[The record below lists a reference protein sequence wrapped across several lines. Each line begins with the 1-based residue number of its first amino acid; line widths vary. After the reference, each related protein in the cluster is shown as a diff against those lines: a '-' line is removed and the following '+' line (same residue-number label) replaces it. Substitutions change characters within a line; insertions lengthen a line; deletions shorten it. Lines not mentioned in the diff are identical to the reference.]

1 MTSLSST
8 GVPAPRAELGRP
20 IQILLVEDSPSDVAM
35 TVAALREGRIVNDL
49 HVVGDGE
56 DAMAF
61 LRREAPYTDTPWPDL
76 VILDLNLPRMDGR
89 EVLAEMKN
97 DAHLKTIPVVVLTT
111 SAAEGDVLRSY
122 ELHANAYVTKP
133 VDYQAFLAAVRGL
146 EEFWF
151 SIVHL
156 PPSTH
161 ATH

>member
-1 MTSLSST
+1 VTTQPISSPHLHA
-8 GVPAPRAELGRP
+8 GLGRP

-35 TVAALREGRIVNDL
+35 TVAALREGRVTNDL

-61 LRREAPYTDTPWPDL
+61 LRREAPYTEMPWPDL

-89 EVLAEMKN
+89 EVLREMKN
-97 DAHLKTIPVVVLTT
+97 DEHLKTIPVVVLTT
-111 SAAEGDVLRSY
+111 SAAEADVLRSY
-122 ELHANAYVTKP
+122 ELHANSYVTKP

-151 SIVHL
+151 SIVRL

>member
-1 MTSLSST
+1 MTTEPISSPQIHP
-8 GVPAPRAELGRP
+8 GLGRP

-35 TVAALREGRIVNDL
+35 TVAALREGRVTNDL
-49 HVVGDGE
+49 HIVGDGE

-61 LRREAPYTDTPWPDL
+61 LRREAPYTSMPWPDL

-89 EVLAEMKN
+89 EVLREMKN
-97 DAHLKTIPVVVLTT
+97 DDHLKTIPVVVLTT

-122 ELHANAYVTKP
+122 ELHANSYVTKP
-133 VDYQAFLAAVRGL
+133 VDYQSFLAAVRGL

-151 SIVHL
+151 SIVRL